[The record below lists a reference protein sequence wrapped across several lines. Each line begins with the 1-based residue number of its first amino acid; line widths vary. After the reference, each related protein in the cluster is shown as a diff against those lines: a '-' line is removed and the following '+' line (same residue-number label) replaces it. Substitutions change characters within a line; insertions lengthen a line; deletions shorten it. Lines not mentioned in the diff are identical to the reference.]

1 MIAVGLS
8 SMPRFTRV
16 MQAEV
21 LSIRTRDYVVAAQS
35 MGAPTSI
42 ILLRHILPNALSSV
56 LVLSTLSISTAILAE
71 ATLSFLGLGPRP
83 PTATWGSMIS
93 DGTSVLQ
100 NAPWVV
106 LFPGLAI
113 TADGPRLQ
121 LARRRPARRTRRPPA
136 RPLSQ
141 NTERSAMVTI
151 NPRVESTVPADLL
164 AQLRQIAP
172 ATIGHMLD
180 HEFMDPELRPIISRF
195 AFAGPAVTVRAH
207 GMDNAI
213 VHYAIDIAQPGDV
226 VIVDR
231 LGDRRYACWGGGVA
245 LAAHVKGIVGAVVDG
260 VLTDRVE
267 IEELHFPV
275 FGRGISALTTR
286 APGSQRRIECCGPLR
301 RHHRQSGRHHSGRR
315 RRHRRPAA

>member
-1 MIAVGLS
+1 MSSTVWPSHASNTAGDIRLPRTFWRDTRLALQRQKAAMIGLTLIGIVLLAAVLGLVATPESANRSNLAQRLAAPSLTHVLGTDGSGRDILQRVLLGAPLSLAVGVVAVALGTLIGSLQGLVAGFRGGLVGAAIMRFTDAMLAFPTLLLALAIMATLGAGLTNVMVAVGLS

-21 LSIRTRDYVVAAQS
+21 LTIRTREYVVAAQA

-113 TADGPRLQ
+113 TL
-121 LARRRPARRTRRPPA
+121 
-136 RPLSQ
+136 
-141 NTERSAMVTI
+141 
-151 NPRVESTVPADLL
+151 TVLGFSL
-164 AQLRQIAP
+164 
-172 ATIGHMLD
+172 
-180 HEFMDPELRPIISRF
+180 
-195 AFAGPAVTVRAH
+195 
-207 GMDNAI
+207 
-213 VHYAIDIAQPGDV
+213 
-226 VIVDR
+226 
-231 LGDRRYACWGGGVA
+231 LGDGLRDA
-245 LAAHVKGIVGAVVDG
+245 LDVR
-260 VLTDRVE
+260 LRDR
-267 IEELHFPV
+267 
-275 FGRGISALTTR
+275 
-286 APGSQRRIECCGPLR
+286 
-301 RHHRQSGRHHSGRR
+301 
-315 RRHRRPAA
+315 